1 MTAARLTAAILWAA
15 CLVPPAA
22 IADGNTPFLSTI
34 AIDRMPGSTGSL
46 GSSTLSTL
54 HVSDPVRAAML
65 LGQIDG
71 LEILTVEHEAVR
83 IRSTARPTYRRTAS
97 ELDRQSSWVID
108 FDEASVQTMIDEFS
122 GSPTPEQL
130 ERFVFDHIANKT
142 YSRSFDLAS
151 RVAATGEGD
160 CTEHAVLLAAIARAQ
175 GFPARVVFGV
185 LVLDFDDG
193 LFAFGHAWTEIFDDG
208 VWQLRDATMP
218 GDDPALRGLRYIPL
232 GGLTDEGP
240 SYVLALVE
248 TLAAMPL
255 RISDVATGD

>member
-1 MTAARLTAAILWAA
+1 MKLVRLSLALLWVAG
-15 CLVPPAA
+15 LLPAVA
-22 IADGNTPFLSTI
+22 LADGDTPFLSTI
-34 AIDRMPGSTGSL
+34 AIERMPGSTGSL
-46 GSSTLSTL
+46 GSPTLSTL
-54 HVSDPVRAAML
+54 HVNDAGRAAAL

-71 LEILTVEHEAVR
+71 LEILTVGNETVR

-97 ELDRQSSWVID
+97 DVDRQSSWVID
-108 FDEASVQTMIDEFS
+108 FDEESVRAIVNEFS
-122 GSPTPEQL
+122 GSPTPAQL

-175 GFPARVVFGV
+175 GLAARVVFGV

-208 VWQLRDATMP
+208 AWQIRDATMP
-218 GDDPALRGLRYIPL
+218 GEDPSLRESRYIPL
-232 GGLTDEGP
+232 GSLTDEGP

-248 TLAAMPL
+248 TLAAMPV
-255 RISDVATGD
+255 RISDVAAGD